1 MASHL
6 NGSLTGELAEIVGPD
21 RVVSDP
27 PAIRQYLSDG
37 TGNRGIS
44 GSAEVAVLPAEVDQ
58 VVAVLSW
65 CYERD
70 LPIVTRGGGT
80 GLAGGAVPEG
90 GIVVSL
96 EGLASIRSID
106 PGYWRMEVESG
117 VRTATVH
124 RKALEN
130 GLLFPPDP
138 GAGEQSTIGGNIATN
153 AGGPHAL
160 KYGVTGNWVT
170 GLEVVL
176 PPGRILR
183 TGGPFRKD
191 VSGLDLTDLLIGSE
205 GTLGI
210 VTAAWLRLVP
220 APEERG
226 LAIAFYE
233 NAEAGCEAVEATIG
247 SGIQPTALE
256 FLDRRAVAACLG
268 SFPLRPPADEGFVV
282 IAEADGT
289 GEEVERI
296 VREFEDSLGAG
307 AIGGVLTTTDHQEVD
322 ALWSWRDGV
331 SIAVTA
337 QRGGK
342 ISEDIVVPLERLA
355 EAIEETLAIGERH
368 GLEACSWGHAGDGNL
383 HSTFLV
389 DLSDPDEMARG
400 RAASDELFEM
410 AIRLG
415 GSISGEHGI
424 GSLKTTHV
432 SEALGETTV
441 EIERSIKSVFDP
453 KGLLNPGKK
462 IPALTGLT
470 KAAG

>member
-1 MASHL
+1 LASEL
-6 NGSLTGELAEIVGPD
+6 NGSLPGELAGLVGAE
-21 RVVSDP
+21 RVVSEP
-27 PAIRQYLSDG
+27 SAMREYLSDG
-37 TGNRGIS
+37 TGNRGFT
-44 GSAEVAVLPAEVDQ
+44 GTAEVAVLPADVEQ

-65 CYERD
+65 CYEPD
-70 LPIVTRGGGT
+70 PPIVTRGGGT

-90 GIVVSL
+90 GVVISL
-96 EGLASIRSID
+96 EGLSSIRSIR
-106 PGYWRMEVESG
+106 PEHWRMEAEAG

-130 GLLFPPDP
+130 GLYFPPDP

-153 AGGPHAL
+153 AGGPHAF

-170 GLEVVL
+170 GLEVVV

-183 TGGPFRKD
+183 TGGPFNKD
-191 VSGLDLTDLLIGSE
+191 VSGLDLTELVIGSE

-210 VTAAWLRLVP
+210 VTSAWLRLVP

-226 LAIAFYE
+226 VAVAFYPDVRS
-233 NAEAGCEAVEATIG
+233 GCDAVENTIAN
-247 SGIQPTALE
+247 GIQASALE
-256 FLDRRAVAACLG
+256 FLDERAALACVG
-268 SFPLRPPADEGFVV
+268 SFPLDAPPGPGFAVVAEVDGSKDEVARVLGDLE
-282 IAEADGT
+282 EA
-289 GEEVERI
+289 
-296 VREFEDSLGAG
+296 LAPGA
-307 AIGGVLTTTDHQEVD
+307 ARNVLTTTDRAQVE

-331 SIAVTA
+331 SLAVTA

-342 ISEDIVVPLERLA
+342 ISEDIVVPLGRLA
-355 EAIEETLAIGERH
+355 EAIEETLALGERH

-400 RAASDELFEM
+400 QAASDELFEM

-424 GSLKTTHV
+424 GALKTAHV
-432 SEALGETTV
+432 AEALGEV
-441 EIERSIKSVFDP
+441 AVDLEGSIKAVFDP

-462 IPALTGLT
+462 IPAL
-470 KAAG
+470 ASRAGVTD

>member
-1 MASHL
+1 MLADTSRIREY
-6 NGSLTGELAEIVGPD
+6 LT
-21 RVVSDP
+21 
-27 PAIRQYLSDG
+27 DG
-37 TGNRGIS
+37 TGNRG
-44 GSAEVAVLPAEVDQ
+44 VAGKADVVVLPSTVEEVLA
-58 VVAVLSW
+58 VVSW
-65 CYERD
+65 CYEND
-70 LPIVTRGGGT
+70 LPVVTRGGGT
-80 GLAGGAVPEG
+80 GLAGGAVPDG
-90 GIVVSL
+90 GVVLSL
-96 EGLASIRSID
+96 EGLHGIRSIE
-106 PGYWRMEVESG
+106 PEHWRMEVEAG

-130 GLLFPPDP
+130 GLFFPPDP

-153 AGGPHAL
+153 AGGPHAF
-160 KYGVTGNWVT
+160 KYGVTGHWVT

-183 TGGPFRKD
+183 TGGPFNKD
-191 VSGLDLTDLLIGSE
+191 VSGLDLTDLMIGSE

-226 LAIAFYE
+226 IAVAFYGDIE
-233 NAEAGCEAVEATIG
+233 SGCEAVQNTIAT
-247 SGIQPTALE
+247 GIQPTALE
-256 FLDRRAVAACLG
+256 FLDPRAVQACIG
-268 SFPLRPPADEGFVV
+268 SFPLDAPSGAGFAV
-282 IAEADGT
+282 IAEADGSA
-289 GEEVERI
+289 GEVTRVIADLVE
-296 VREFEDSLGAG
+296 SLGPG
-307 AIGGVLTTTDHQEVD
+307 AIQEVLTVTEREKVD

-342 ISEDIVVPLERLA
+342 ISEDIVVPLGRLA

-389 DLSDPDEMARG
+389 DLSDPEEMARG
-400 RAASDELFEM
+400 REASDELFEM

-424 GSLKTTHV
+424 GALKTTHV
-432 SEALGETTV
+432 TDALGEVAV
-441 EIERSIKSVFDP
+441 ELEGSIKSVFDP

-462 IPALTGLT
+462 IPSLHQGSEVTS
-470 KAAG
+470 